1 MTAGVLDGP
10 TNADTHAHTD
20 ADTETDEDID
30 APGPSNR
37 SSFFPGHQ
45 QDVVHGLGT
54 ASQMPKSMNVALERA
69 THAPAAA
76 IPLFFGTNLLQTLEA
91 AAQTTVS

>member
-1 MTAGVLDGP
+1 MARPMQIQMHIRMRIQKQMRIQMHLGRLIG
-10 TNADTHAHTD
+10 A
-20 ADTETDEDID
+20 
-30 APGPSNR
+30 R
-37 SSFFPGHQ
+37 SSPGHQ